1 MNKEKDNPQQ
11 QMQDLFSQMVSQTS
25 GMFSPM
31 DPLGAMKP
39 FSRLLKP
46 GPKIPAVCRRNAGL
60 DSTDRGYEYPD
71 LAGFSGSSKGK

>member
-31 DPLGAMKP
+31 DHLGAMKP
-39 FSRLLKP
+39 GGLTGR
-46 GPKIPAVCRRNAGL
+46 AGWMK
-60 DSTDRGYEYPD
+60 DAE
-71 LAGFSGSSKGK
+71 K